1 MTVYTVQSVF
11 VFGTWVISSIL
22 RGMYFSSTRQA
33 DWIHIFLNIYFLYLY
48 LSVFY
53 ISLWTRQA
61 DRIGPYNIFPQWM
74 ASCSICTGCGRG
86 LSIPQW
92 DIKKTKREVLR
103 LVGLDH
109 LFQNLE
115 NMSSCKDRKFT
126 QRSGSIMEAW
136 KGAIINPENR
146 ERLFTV

>member
-1 MTVYTVQSVF
+1 MWLYTLYSHVF

-33 DWIHIFLNIYFLYLY
+33 EWIHIILNIYFLYLY

-92 DIKKTKREVLR
+92 DIKKTKRQKRTLKVGWNGSFVL
-103 LVGLDH
+103 
-109 LFQNLE
+109 